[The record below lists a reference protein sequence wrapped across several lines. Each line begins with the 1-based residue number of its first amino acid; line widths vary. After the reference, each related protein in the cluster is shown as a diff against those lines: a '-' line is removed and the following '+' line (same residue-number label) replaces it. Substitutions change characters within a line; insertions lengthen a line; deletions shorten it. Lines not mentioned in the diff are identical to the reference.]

1 MSDNNCTQCQQ
12 KFNRQHKSPY
22 LLVCSNNCFNWFH
35 NIDCFHQ
42 YLLNKSGLANI
53 LEGKDIHGPQLSFEQ
68 IKEIAEKIKKT
79 TKSITCQCS
88 GDLIGAKK
96 LINIDS
102 LQPKRHGNSTHSDN
116 IYEIF
121 LKNKTQWEIRLKIY
135 IREMF
140 NKYIDN
146 IKWQFFSTEAVHNN
160 YTKTR
165 NYRVYAKYLFL
176 RDTRI
181 RTHYKSHYYASRL
194 NELKTVNEVKEQM
207 IELNKL
213 FEI

>member
-12 KFNRQHKSPY
+12 KFARRHKSPY

-42 YLLNKSGLANI
+42 YLLNKSDLANI
-53 LEGKDIHGPQLSFEQ
+53 PEGKDIHGPQLSFEQ
-68 IKEIAEKIKKT
+68 IKEIAKKIKK
-79 TKSITCQCS
+79 TKSITCQC
-88 GDLIGAKK
+88 GGNLIGAKK
-96 LINIDS
+96 LINIDP
-102 LQPKRHGNSTHSDN
+102 LRPKRFGNSTHSDN
-116 IYEIF
+116 VYELFI
-121 LKNKTQWEIRLKIY
+121 KNKTQWEITLKKY
-135 IREMF
+135 IRKMF
-140 NKYIDN
+140 NEYIDN
-146 IKWQFFSTEAVHNN
+146 IKWLFFSTEPVHNN

-165 NYRVYAKYLFL
+165 NYRMYAKYLL
-176 RDTRI
+176 VLDTRI
-181 RTHYKSHYYASRL
+181 RTHQKTIYYASRL